1 MFQVLLFTGCS
12 KMIPARQ
19 KFDDIHLK
27 LFSRASRGLLA
38 TFGNPSNDQ
47 CCAQIVKAPHDN
59 AQCVYDT
66 PIRSHN
72 QHRVEERLSGNV
84 FTLQVESLEK
94 FGFVLLTI
102 VSMSCFTNSEGQST
116 NLKKEFLPVPFDSF
130 FSFFKS
136 KKKMWKMREFLSSG
150 FLPSRDSHWVPL
162 GMLLKAIF
170 QTSS

>member
-27 LFSRASRGLLA
+27 LFSRASRHLLA

-59 AQCVYDT
+59 AYCVYDT

-94 FGFVLLTI
+94 FGSVLLPI
-102 VSMSCFTNSEGQST
+102 VSMSCFTNSEWQST
-116 NLKKEFLPVPFDSF
+116 NLKNRIPTSPVRFILFFFQIQKENV
-130 FSFFKS
+130 
-136 KKKMWKMREFLSSG
+136 EN
-150 FLPSRDSHWVPL
+150 
-162 GMLLKAIF
+162 A
-170 QTSS
+170 